1 MHMQTYTDTHTTWWN
16 NRSKR
21 KWKVI
26 LVTGKVSLGQIARPW
41 NASSGSELP
50 QAEEPGLFT
59 KPGVVSERGWF
70 RPRIRHLAL
79 RALGAAGGQL

>member
-1 MHMQTYTDTHTTWWN
+1 MP
-16 NRSKR
+16 
-21 KWKVI
+21 V
-26 LVTGKVSLGQIARPW
+26 P
-41 NASSGSELP
+41 GSELP

-79 RALGAAGGQL
+79 RALGPRLSITLDPTAVSSSCSQRLNFLDTMLFPATSSVL

>member
-1 MHMQTYTDTHTTWWN
+1 MPVPGMP
-16 NRSKR
+16 
-21 KWKVI
+21 V
-26 LVTGKVSLGQIARPW
+26 P
-41 NASSGSELP
+41 GSELP